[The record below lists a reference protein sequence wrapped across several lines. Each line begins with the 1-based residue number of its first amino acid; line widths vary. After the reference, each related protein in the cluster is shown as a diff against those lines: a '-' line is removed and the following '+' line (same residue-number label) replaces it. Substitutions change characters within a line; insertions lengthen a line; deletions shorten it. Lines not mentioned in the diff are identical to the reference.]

1 MQLTC
6 DICRGPP
13 PHNVVHWGH
22 PFETPRYNEVTLW
35 WRGCV
40 EPGHHSIS
48 LVLVGVM
55 CREVFW
61 EITEIQN
68 EKEPQHN
75 LCAAPNF
82 HLGGG
87 SYCDSASPVHC
98 IKFLPCMVFRPF
110 RVCKSCNPA
119 HFGCYTLREPR
130 YLLLVVF
137 QESIRRRQ
145 PSSHFSNTF
154 IIKSC
159 QFHCTC
165 PACPVRMGA
174 NPIQRDIPAGI
185 T

>member
-1 MQLTC
+1 MMSPSFLPVPCNHSWTGFKLG
-6 DICRGPP
+6 RKNATHLRHMSWGP

-40 EPGHHSIS
+40 EPGHHLIS
-48 LVLVGVM
+48 LVLVGAM

-119 HFGCYTLREPR
+119 HFGC
-130 YLLLVVF
+130 
-137 QESIRRRQ
+137 RRRMLKGH
-145 PSSHFSNTF
+145 SRK
-154 IIKSC
+154 IGRASC
-159 QFHCTC
+159 
-165 PACPVRMGA
+165 AL
-174 NPIQRDIPAGI
+174 
-185 T
+185 